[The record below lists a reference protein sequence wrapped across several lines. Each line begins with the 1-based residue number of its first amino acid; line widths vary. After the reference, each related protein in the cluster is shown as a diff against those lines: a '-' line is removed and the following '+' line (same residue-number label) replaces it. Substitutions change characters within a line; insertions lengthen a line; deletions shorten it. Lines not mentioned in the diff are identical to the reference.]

1 VAADLQETIALV
13 KKTIEAHEGVKL
25 EIQVSLPPIAL
36 DSDVEGF
43 ESIVVSYFTVPSP
56 PLLNPFVSCVDGRTW
71 LTWTG
76 ISNVICM
83 DLGVF

>member
-43 ESIVVSYFTVPSP
+43 ESIVVSYFTVPLPRSQIP
-56 PLLNPFVSCVDGRTW
+56 S
-71 LTWTG
+71 
-76 ISNVICM
+76 
-83 DLGVF
+83 

>member
-25 EIQVSLPPIAL
+25 EIQVALPPIAL

-43 ESIVVSYFTVPSP
+43 DSIVVSYFTVPPQSI
-56 PLLNPFVSCVDGRTW
+56 FVGSADERTW
-71 LTWTG
+71 LTWTA
-76 ISNVICM
+76 ISSVIYM